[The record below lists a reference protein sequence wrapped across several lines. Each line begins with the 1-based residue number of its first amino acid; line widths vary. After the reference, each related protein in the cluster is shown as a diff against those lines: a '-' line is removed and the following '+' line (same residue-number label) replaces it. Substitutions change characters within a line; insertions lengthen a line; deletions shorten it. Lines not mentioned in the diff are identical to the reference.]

1 MLLSSW
7 RQKLNVSKT
16 LYHKWPCFKKI
27 LTGKIT
33 NNYRSQLIECR
44 SAIWDVAEQ
53 NKKDMPL
60 KYLQSAHGFTHFH
73 QCALYNMTCNHKPS
87 LLQSSVCCRLISSQ
101 RFFCWSRCHRKSNRQ
116 NDSILPSGPLIS
128 QPQITRRIGNQESC
142 SVFLL
147 AAALS
152 VQAYEILI
160 VLTHVM
166 VYIITSVYHGR
177 DNSVKRSFKTS

>member
-1 MLLSSW
+1 MLLSHW
-7 RQKLNVSKT
+7 RQGLNVSKT
-16 LYHKWPCFKKI
+16 LYHKWSRFKEI

-33 NNYRSQLIECR
+33 TNYNSQLIECR

-53 NKKDMPL
+53 NKKDVPL
-60 KYLQSAHGFTHFH
+60 KYYLQSAHEFTHFH

-101 RFFCWSRCHRKSNRQ
+101 RSFSWSRRHRRSNRQ

-152 VQAYEILI
+152 V
-160 VLTHVM
+160 
-166 VYIITSVYHGR
+166 
-177 DNSVKRSFKTS
+177 